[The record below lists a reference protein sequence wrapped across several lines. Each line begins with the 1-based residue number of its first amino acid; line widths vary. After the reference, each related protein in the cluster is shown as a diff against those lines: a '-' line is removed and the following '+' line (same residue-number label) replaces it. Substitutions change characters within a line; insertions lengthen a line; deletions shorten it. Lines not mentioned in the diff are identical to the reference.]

1 MLLTPGKNIVA
12 HISDCKLG
20 YLNSSCEYLGQVKKA
35 QTDEQFQK
43 NVFNSTHKKQR
54 LKTCLFF

>member
-20 YLNSSCEYLGQVKKA
+20 YLNSSCEYLGQVKKG
-35 QTDEQFQK
+35 TGEQFQK
-43 NVFNSTHKKQR
+43 NVFKSTHKKQR
-54 LKTCLFF
+54 LKTCLF